1 MFFCPPLR
9 EREREKSCFV
19 YAEKGGR
26 RRANIFEKNQNI
38 SISFKNHR
46 DVISLR
52 LYIVFIVEYNI
63 IEKYFSLFD

>member
-9 EREREKSCFV
+9 EREREKLFCL
-19 YAEKGGR
+19 R
-26 RRANIFEKNQNI
+26 RKRRKKEGKYIRKNQNI